1 MKAIFISSNFMNKY
15 FRRKLVISSGLMFL
29 CFNSFA
35 QVNVIMNH
43 NDLKRTGWNNKET
56 ILATDNI
63 SNGNFGKIFS
73 RSVDDQIYAQ
83 PLVLSNV
90 SIGGGTHNIVI
101 VATVNNT
108 LYAFDADNASVSTPY
123 WQVNLTQDPANYRP
137 IKNSDMTGACTF
149 LPVYSDFTGNM
160 GIVGTPAIDTTTN
173 TLYVVARSVTKT
185 GTPTFVQYL
194 HAIDITTGLEKPG
207 SPVFI
212 TATYPGTGDGNVG
225 GTITFDQQKEN
236 QRPGL
241 LLFNGIVYICWAS
254 HCDWGPYH
262 GWVIG
267 YDASTLERKYVY
279 NTTPDG
285 GLGGIWMSGQ
295 PPSVDDDGNLY
306 LTTGNG
312 TTGKIGD
319 PNHVTNR
326 GSSLIKLSN
335 TSGALKVTDFFTPM
349 DYTYLNDED
358 LDYGV
363 DGVLLIPGTHLS
375 LSGSKEGRL
384 FLIDNNHMGHT
395 TSDNSNVVQ
404 TLNVANTILSN
415 TRHLHGSPVYYKD
428 ENGNENVYAWSEG
441 ALLKQFPFNRSNL
454 LFDTINVRIGNTA
467 LPNGMP
473 GAMLSVSSNDS
484 KQGTGILWASHPI
497 NGDANWLNVPGVLQ
511 AFDATDVTHELW
523 NSNWNSKRD
532 SIGAFAKFVPPT
544 IANGKVY
551 MATFSNKLNVYGLNP
566 PPASACS
573 NTLPPLWQSAD
584 IGYVAF
590 PGDVCVSNGVFS
602 ITASGAD
609 IWNRADAFHYV
620 FQNVIT
626 NETEIT
632 IRVASIKNTS
642 ANAKTG
648 VMFRKNLDPGSPY
661 VFLSLTPSDQ
671 ILLQQRIAQSASSS
685 NIGTPVSQSAPYWLR
700 IYNKG
705 NQYVSY
711 ISDNG
716 DDWIKIDSVTM
727 ALGTNPYVGIAYT
740 THDNSVL
747 DTTLVDHVT
756 LSVSGV
762 LSVTIINF
770 NAKNVNDKS
779 ALLNWTTSGEINNDR
794 FEIQRSTSNTDFETI
809 GSVAGNGT
817 TSKSLSYT
825 FADNHPEDGTN
836 YYRIKQLDKN
846 GNVSYSPTVSVKFDF
861 RKIEIF
867 PNPAHHKIYI
877 RNNNKFSNHQFLKI
891 QLLDFSG
898 KVLFNQTSK
907 GGDQNIITVNIPAK
921 ISNGMYLIIVTNSK
935 GEKQGDKI
943 WITR

>member
-1 MKAIFISSNFMNKY
+1 MATIFMTSNFIHRFFLK
-15 FRRKLVISSGLMFL
+15 KLLICNCLL
-29 CFNSFA
+29 CFCLNSFA
-35 QVNVIMNH
+35 QVNVLMNH

-83 PLVLSNV
+83 PLILSDI
-90 SIGGGTHNIVI
+90 SISGGTHNIVI

-108 LYAFDADNASVSTPY
+108 LYAFDADDANISAPY
-123 WQVNLTQDPANYRP
+123 WQTNLTYDPANFRP
-137 IKNSDMTGACTF
+137 VKNSDMTGACTF
-149 LPVYSDFTGNM
+149 IPVYSDFTGNI
-160 GIVGTPAIDTTTN
+160 GIVGTPAIDTATN
-173 TLYVVARSVTKT
+173 TLYVVARSVSKS
-185 GTPTFVQYL
+185 GSDFVQYL
-194 HAIDITTGLEKPG
+194 HAIDITTGLEKSG

-212 TATYPGTGDGNVG
+212 TATCTGSGAGNVSG
-225 GTITFDQQKEN
+225 VITFDQQKEN

-241 LLFNGIVYICWAS
+241 LLYNGIVYICWAS

-262 GWVIG
+262 GWVLG
-267 YDASTLERKYVY
+267 YDASTLEQKYVY
-279 NTTPDG
+279 NATPDG
-285 GLGGIWMSGQ
+285 NYGGIWMSGQ
-295 PPSVDDDGNLY
+295 PPSVDDDGNIY

-312 TTGKIGD
+312 TTGKDGD
-319 PNHVTNR
+319 PNNVTNR
-326 GSSLIKLSN
+326 GSSLLKL
-335 TSGALKVTDFFTPM
+335 SGALKVTDFFTPM

-384 FLIDNNHMGHT
+384 FLIDNNNMGHT
-395 TSDNSNVVQ
+395 TSDNSNVLQ
-404 TLNVANTILSN
+404 TLNVANTIISN

-441 ALLKQFPFNRSNL
+441 ALLKQFPFNRSTM
-454 LFDTINVRIGNTA
+454 LFDTMNLKKGNTV
-467 LPNGMP
+467 LPDGMP
-473 GAMLSVSSNDS
+473 GAMLSVSSNGS
-484 KQGTGILWASHPI
+484 QHGTGILWASHPI
-497 NGDANWLNVPGVLQ
+497 NGDANLFNVPGVLQ
-511 AFDATDVTHELW
+511 AFDATDITHELW

-532 SIGAFAKFVPPT
+532 SIGTFAKFVPPT

-566 PPASACS
+566 PPASACTNS
-573 NTLPPLWQSAD
+573 LPPLWQSAD
-584 IGYVAF
+584 IGYVGF

-602 ITASGAD
+602 ITASGDD
-609 IWNRADAFHYV
+609 IWNSADAFHYV

-632 IRVASIKNTS
+632 IRVSSIKNS
-642 ANAKTG
+642 NSNAKTG

-661 VFLSLTPSDQ
+661 VFLNLTPSNQ
-671 ILLQQRIAQSASSS
+671 IFLQQRTAQSASSS
-685 NIGTPVSQSAPYWLR
+685 NVATSVSQSAPYWLR

-705 NQYVSY
+705 NKYVSY

-716 DDWIKIDSVTM
+716 DDWTKMDSVTM

-740 THDNSVL
+740 THNNSVL
-747 DTTLVDHVT
+747 DTTLVDNVT
-756 LSVSGV
+756 LTVGGV
-762 LSVTIINF
+762 LSVTLIDF
-770 NAKNVNDKS
+770 NAKNVNNQS
-779 ALLNWTTSGEINNDR
+779 ALLNWTTTVEINNDR

-809 GSVAGNGT
+809 GSVTGNGT
-817 TSKSLSYT
+817 TFKSHTYT
-825 FADNHPEDGTN
+825 FTDNEPEDGTN
-836 YYRIKQLDKN
+836 YYRIKQRDKN
-846 GNVSYSPTVSVKFDF
+846 GNISYSSVVSVRFDF

-867 PNPAHHKIYI
+867 PNPAHNKIYI
-877 RNNNKFSNHQFLKI
+877 RNNNKFSNQQRLKI

-898 KVLFNQTSK
+898 KTLFSQVSKTSDK
-907 GGDQNIITVNIPAK
+907 DRITFNIPPK
-921 ISNGMYLIIVTNSK
+921 IPNGMYLIIVTNIK